1 MNGHWESED
10 IEIAILTLLHPT
22 DDIVEIP
29 WPSLRS
35 KEAILIIRH
44 TSTSTT
50 SRRIWLRRSVPS
62 APNPP
67 GAWQDLELSVI
78 GNAAARET
86 FVTATSHM
94 AAIWTD
100 LFRSMIAQGPELRWR
115 GSGPGVGRDARIA
128 FSGLFG
134 RYMARAYLTE
144 YEGVRVLVPLD
155 AAKRELE
162 QNGYVIKKDPQSRGY
177 EADWI
182 GIDNLGLVIV
192 EAKGTFDSGKASWRG
207 PYSRPPILQTA
218 IEQAERT
225 AVFDIRNGRKL
236 PAKRWAIASRW
247 GTEDNLRDP
256 TLLAWDS
263 EEDKLSDTDF
273 RTIAN
278 TLLLA
283 DTNSLMRQLGHS
295 GDQGFLGDELLSER
309 FPRSTRIR
317 VGERNLELGFAALVG
332 PFGVHPLRRA
342 NDLMRMSIGRDLN
355 LNIAVASLSSRYVTA
370 VTSEE
375 FWREGGERRVPPS
388 VNTSQDNIS
397 RWRVGYAGQET
408 TDKRFSNRAGLTLVW
423 PEAGEP
429 VLLRDE

>member
-1 MNGHWESED
+1 M
-10 IEIAILTLLHPT
+10 AIRPT
-22 DDIVEIP
+22 
-29 WPSLRS
+29 RS
-35 KEAILIIRH
+35 SA
-44 TSTSTT
+44 T

-62 APNPP
+62 APNRP
-67 GAWQDLELSVI
+67 GAWQDLKLSVI

-94 AAIWTD
+94 AAMWTD

-115 GSGPGVGRDARIA
+115 GNGPGIGRDARIA

-155 AAKRELE
+155 VAKRQLE
-162 QNGYVIKKDPQSRGY
+162 GTDYVIKKNPPSRGH

-182 GIDNLGLVIV
+182 GIDNQGLVIV
-192 EAKGTFDSGKASWRG
+192 EAKGTFNDGIKPWHDR
-207 PYSRPPILQTA
+207 YSQPPILQTA

-225 AVFDIRNGRKL
+225 AVFDSRRGRKL
-236 PAKRWAIASRW
+236 RAKRWAIASRW
-247 GTEDNLRDP
+247 GTEDNGREP

-263 EEDKLSDTDF
+263 EEEELSDADF

-278 TLLLA
+278 ILLLT
-283 DTNSLMRQLGHS
+283 DTNSLMRELGHS
-295 GDQGFLGDELLSER
+295 GAENMLGDEAPSER
-309 FPRSTRIR
+309 APRSLRIR
-317 VGERNLELGFAALVG
+317 VGDRNLEPGFAALVG

-342 NDLMRMSIGRDLN
+342 NDLMRMSLARDLN
-355 LNIAVASLSSRYVTA
+355 LNIAVASLSSRYVMA

-375 FWREGGERRVPPS
+375 FWREGGEAGVPPA
-388 VNTSQDNIS
+388 VNTSHDKTSQ
-397 RWRVGYAGQET
+397 RRAWYAGEES

-423 PEAGEP
+423 PEAGED
-429 VLLRDE
+429 VLLQNE